1 MLVMLEFDEIGNKK
15 EAQLIA
21 KPLLHK
27 LTMGRKL
34 SVYAKKIFFLLS

>member
-1 MLVMLEFDEIGNKK
+1 MLRWPFYVKIGNKK